1 MRILP
6 EVVGSGVCS
15 SSGIRALKPFPEL
28 LLQAVERLL
37 ELWLV
42 VRCPATRRDVI
53 LSRATTD
60 PKFSGNLLGTS
71 PQLVEPEHRA
81 RIKHPLDDV
90 ARGQFLV
97 SLVSPDNTAG
107 RKTEMENAKNAEV
120 S

>member
-1 MRILP
+1 MAILWTYTGKIGPSMRILP

-71 PQLVEPEHRA
+71 PQLVEPEHRRYLFRLQHRLPP
-81 RIKHPLDDV
+81 RILNPQ
-90 ARGQFLV
+90 R
-97 SLVSPDNTAG
+97 P
-107 RKTEMENAKNAEV
+107 
-120 S
+120 